1 MLLPFNPAIEI
12 RPFEVMYTCALSA
25 RTFVCGAVKPVK
37 LCHKNVLLS
46 LKKVKLKKKGIFLP
60 EHANLTFDVFP
71 FSGGIKLVLE
81 CEVKLLSHA
90 DDAVGHTLDFRLP
103 LSVKVLVAE
112 YSVGDSRTVQ
122 RWIRVH
128 GSDDNLQLTVNTSL
142 FLHICGGKG
151 EGANALSV

>member
-1 MLLPFNPAIEI
+1 MLLPFKPAIEI
-12 RPFEVMYTCALSA
+12 RPLEVMYTCALSA
-25 RTFVCGAVKPVK
+25 RTLVCGAVRPVK
-37 LCHKNVLLS
+37 LCHKKCFVEF
-46 LKKVKLKKKGIFLP
+46 KKDKLKKKGSLP

-71 FSGGIKLVLE
+71 FSGGIKLVFE

-90 DDAVGHTLDFRLP
+90 DDTVSHALDFGLP
-103 LSVKVLVAE
+103 LSVKFLVTE

-128 GSDDNLQLTVNTSL
+128 GSDNNLQLTVNASL
-142 FLHICGGKG
+142 FLCICRGKG